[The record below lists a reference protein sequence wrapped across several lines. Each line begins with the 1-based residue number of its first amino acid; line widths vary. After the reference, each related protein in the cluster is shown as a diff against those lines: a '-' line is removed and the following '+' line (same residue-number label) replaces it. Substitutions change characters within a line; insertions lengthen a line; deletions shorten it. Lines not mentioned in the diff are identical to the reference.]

1 MLFFLPY
8 RNSEI
13 VIVGGI
19 NYPGSAF
26 VLNVQTGINIK
37 KSKTQISNLSF
48 PQFKHYVACLQL
60 KTGKM
65 GINKKQ

>member
-1 MLFFLPY
+1 VILSLNVLHVYSVVFLPY

-37 KSKTQISNLSF
+37 KNQ
-48 PQFKHYVACLQL
+48 KH
-60 KTGKM
+60 
-65 GINKKQ
+65 I